1 MYSRRSH
8 RNSHHGCR
16 ECKERRVKVRL
27 GAPLLSASPRTP
39 DLSAETIGLLS
50 CSVSSMLTPGLG
62 FPRQCDE
69 TQPRCL
75 RCKSK
80 GRKCT
85 YTHLLSQH
93 NPFDPQ
99 GRDQNQATTPSLTS
113 PQQQPLICRANR
125 ISAPGGGN
133 SNAVSLWDLSLLD
146 EGGEIFHH
154 YVHVVSITDP
164 THRVSEGFWRW
175 DKAVQAFAPSHDF
188 LYYAVLT
195 FASLHR
201 SELYQRCIN
210 NKSNSN
216 AAAAASARQ
225 QRDRLVALASAYQSR
240 AIASFT
246 PAVTE
251 MQRAQRRNRGL
262 VGRKDE
268 IGSQNASAT
277 DAVLTCSSLILAA
290 AFAFPPAPGQDM
302 IDRACQVIHLFLG
315 TFALYERAWEEDD
328 DGENREPLPSP
339 SPTTSSFAAGTS
351 DIGAYVRD
359 RVRAGEELGDGLPA
373 PEAEASL
380 ERVVDAVLLRAATT
394 SSPSASSSSYSCSTF
409 LAMLNPTLLYQS
421 PLSPSS
427 PSSPPPLDTL
437 PPSSPLPTFLP
448 PIQALR
454 LLFRRLQARPA
465 LHTIAL
471 RWPAHLP
478 RSFLAALER
487 DRPFDGVGG
496 GGKHGG
502 GRDPLALVVLAHWAR
517 CLAGFTHLWWIS
529 QWGAKVVR
537 AVAAEVLGSGRGG
550 DVGGGGGLGGEEGW
564 PSGVVEGEEDGWAET
579 MAAGSGSVG
588 RERSG
593 AGWSGGDSGGG
604 AGGMRVAAEAAGEM
618 TGGAVAAA
626 AAEASAWRA
635 CLEWPVRGLGDAEAS
650 CWYR

>member
-16 ECKERRVKVRL
+16 ECKERRVK
-27 GAPLLSASPRTP
+27 
-39 DLSAETIGLLS
+39 
-50 CSVSSMLTPGLG
+50 
-62 FPRQCDE
+62 CDE

-85 YTHLLSQH
+85 YTHLLSQY
-93 NPFDPQ
+93 NPFDPH
-99 GRDQNQATTPSLTS
+99 QNQATTPSLTS

-125 ISAPGGGN
+125 ISAPGRGN
-133 SNAVSLWDLSLLD
+133 GNTVSFWDMSLLD

-154 YVHVVSITDP
+154 YVHVVTITDP

-225 QRDRLVALASAYQSR
+225 QRDHLVALASAYQSR

-251 MQRAQRRNRGL
+251 MQRAQKRNKGL
-262 VGRKDE
+262 AVRKDE
-268 IGSQNASAT
+268 VGSQNASAT

-302 IDRACQVIHLFLG
+302 IDRARQVIHLFLG

-328 DGENREPLPSP
+328 DGENRGPSPSP
-339 SPTTSSFAAGTS
+339 SPTTSSFAAGGTS

-380 ERVVDAVLLRAATT
+380 ERVVDAVLLRAATSSNTNT
-394 SSPSASSSSYSCSTF
+394 SAQSSSSSNSYSCSTF

-427 PSSPPPLDTL
+427 SSSPSSPPPPPLD
-437 PPSSPLPTFLP
+437 PSSPLPTFLP

-487 DRPFDGVGG
+487 DGRGRS
-496 GGKHGG
+496 
-502 GRDPLALVVLAHWAR
+502 RDPLALVVLAHWAR

-537 AVAAEVLGSGRGG
+537 AVAAEVLGRGD
-550 DVGGGGGLGGEEGW
+550 DVGGGGGLGGEASS
-564 PSGVVEGEEDGWAET
+564 SGVVEGGEEEGWAET
-579 MAAGSGSVG
+579 TLAAGSGSVG

-593 AGWSGGDSGGG
+593 GG
-604 AGGMRVAAEAAGEM
+604 AGGSGGMRVVAEAAEAAGE
-618 TGGAVAAA
+618 TGGGAVAAA
-626 AAEASAWRA
+626 AAAEANAWRA
-635 CLEWPVRGLGDAEAS
+635 CLEWPVRGLGDAEAA

>member
-1 MYSRRSH
+1 
-8 RNSHHGCR
+8 
-16 ECKERRVKVRL
+16 
-27 GAPLLSASPRTP
+27 
-39 DLSAETIGLLS
+39 
-50 CSVSSMLTPGLG
+50 MLTPGLG

-85 YTHLLSQH
+85 YTHLLSQY
-93 NPFDPQ
+93 NPFDAQ
-99 GRDQNQATTPSLTS
+99 GRGQNQATTPSLTS

-164 THRVSEGFWRW
+164 THRASEGFWRW

-225 QRDRLVALASAYQSR
+225 QRDHLVALASAYQSR

-251 MQRAQRRNRGL
+251 MQRAQKRDRGL
-262 VGRKDE
+262 VARKDE
-268 IGSQNASAT
+268 IGSQNATSAT

-328 DGENREPLPSP
+328 DGENRERPLPSP
-339 SPTTSSFAAGTS
+339 SPATSSFAAGTS

-380 ERVVDAVLLRAATT
+380 ERVVDAVLLRAAGTT
-394 SSPSASSSSYSCSTF
+394 SSPSSSSSYSCSTTF

-427 PSSPPPLDTL
+427 PSSPPPPPLDTL

-487 DRPFDGVGG
+487 GG
-496 GGKHGG
+496 GGNGNGNGDGG
-502 GRDPLALVVLAHWAR
+502 SGSGGKRRRRGGKRDPLALVVLAHWAR

-537 AVAAEVLGSGRGG
+537 AVAAEVLGSGSGSGSG
-550 DVGGGGGLGGEEGW
+550 DVGGGGGLGGERW
-564 PSGVVEGEEDGWAET
+564 VVGGGGGEEEEGEGGWAET
-579 MAAGSGSVG
+579 MVAGSGSVG
-588 RERSG
+588 RERGG
-593 AGWSGGDSGGG
+593 AGWSGGGDGGGGGGG
-604 AGGMRVAAEAAGEM
+604 AGGMMMRVAAAAEAEAEAEM
-618 TGGAVAAA
+618 TSGAVAAAAA